1 MMIRTRIH
9 AAAFVTVILLSFGC
23 AKKEPAAAVEKAGPP
38 AAAAQKAAPEKPVPP
53 YAYPAPVK
61 GHYREVNVGSFDLVD
76 GIAYTASNG
85 AGTVVYVTDKPIA
98 SPVLADSPCPMTQA
112 RAVSI
117 LRSADYAEV
126 TLDAAGRSKYFA
138 AGKMFGGSS
147 REDEVGGHYW
157 TSSLK
162 SGDAGR
168 AAGGVQHK
176 SHGGFTFDLPL
187 LHPQVREVSEGDR
200 AKGRRSDESA
210 PKPTE
215 QALKAAYQ
223 SVRDG
228 VVKKDLKSV
237 LAALGFSEKQSA
249 AIRGLDGIDTDFAVY
264 SDRFLEPGTVS
275 DFTAKPGTGY
285 VRSEGVNSKG
295 KKFANYYWFAP
306 CGDRLVLIQIAEN
319 PQ

>member
-1 MMIRTRIH
+1 MTRFRFH
-9 AAAFVTVILLSFGC
+9 AVVAVSLAAISLACG
-23 AKKEPAAAVEKAGPP
+23 KKETGEPVKQSAAAVTPPP
-38 AAAAQKAAPEKPVPP
+38 AHEKPPPP
-53 YAYPAPVK
+53 YTYPAPVK

-76 GIAYTASNG
+76 GVAYTASNG

-98 SPVLADSPCPMTQA
+98 SPVLSESRCPMTQA
-112 RAVSI
+112 RAISV

-138 AGKMFGGSS
+138 AGKTFGGST

-162 SGDAGR
+162 SSDAGR

-200 AKGRRSDESA
+200 SKGRRADESS

-215 QALKAAYQ
+215 QALTAAYT
-223 SVRDG
+223 SVLDAVR
-228 VVKKDLKSV
+228 KKDLKSL
-237 LAALGFSEKQSA
+237 LAALGFDEKQSA
-249 AIRGLDGIDTDFAVY
+249 AIRGLDGIEADFAVF

-275 DFTAKPGTGY
+275 DFMAKPGTGY
-285 VRSEGVNSKG
+285 VRSEGVNLKG

-306 CGDRLVLIQIAEN
+306 CGDRLVLVQIAEN